1 MKYKKIKIQWEKNP
15 NFLNR
20 TLLVRNDVD
29 LFTLG
34 IIILESMY
42 AEYQK
47 EFYILDQQTLYTFEP
62 GYAEQIFDDQFKYKL
77 IEDCGLKDL
86 PNQFQFIYD
95 DFDDEY
101 IFDCEILEEQ
111 KKDSK
116 QYAYLIDG
124 KCKCLFDNNSV
135 LLDEYAKG
143 KIKKSS
149 TLMDLFDK
157 VTFPPTNIPFDKIKE
172 IEDFDLKDEQEI
184 FNDKMDDTLPDF
196 VESICEKYRM
206 NYIGEEF
213 EDDDDYFDEDD
224 FYDEDDHERFLK
236 SITDVCFGITMYQ
249 IENIPFVQKT
259 YNRLSKKH
267 SEEEAFLLITQVISH
282 ELEHIIMGDYF
293 KDNEEYERKIKNLK

>member
-47 EFYILDQQTLYTFEP
+47 EFYILDRQTLYAFEP
-62 GYAEQIFDDQFKYKL
+62 GYTEQIFDDQFKYKL
-77 IEDCGLKDL
+77 IEDYGLKDL
-86 PNQFQFIYD
+86 PDQFQFIYD
-95 DFDDEY
+95 DFDEEY

-172 IEDFDLKDEQEI
+172 IENFDLKDEQEI

-259 YNRLSKKH
+259 YNRLAKKH